1 MPQTF
6 ARLFE
11 KLVAFYDDTG
21 QPRTTPETERDT
33 LIPIRTRRAI
43 ESRFSSGKR
52 CRKESF
58 DSESVVDRAWFP
70 AAATKADLDLTPQ
83 SSGISANL
91 ISITRVDR
99 QPSVRSGGDG
109 PRIANRRFAPVNER
123 AIANRRFEPVGD
135 RAEDRQPP
143 VRARR

>member
-70 AAATKADLDLTPQ
+70 AATTKADPRPDSTVVRDLRELDLHH
-83 SSGISANL
+83 
-91 ISITRVDR
+91 
-99 QPSVRSGGDG
+99 
-109 PRIANRRFAPVNER
+109 PR
-123 AIANRRFEPVGD
+123 
-135 RAEDRQPP
+135 
-143 VRARR
+143 